1 MKTSFWDR
9 VLMFLYVLIVL
20 AFGVCM
26 ALRPFG
32 VDLLGN
38 MFAGIE
44 QSAGRFLTLLIG
56 LGLAAIVAL
65 LSVYMLMM
73 IFHKGKRRVPSS
85 FVSVDPGDG
94 GQVHIALSALAQ
106 MARQAVGRVKD
117 VRDMKID
124 VAGDGDA
131 VAVTVSLTLAANA
144 HVPTVTK
151 NMRNA
156 IRNSIESNCGVAV
169 RDVEIIVGSLE
180 DEAQK
185 AEKKKARWL
194 SGARRK
200 EREQSVEA
208 AAAQEAAAPL
218 PEIPAPEP
226 EPEPEAQ
233 EAEEDWTGSFAPLE
247 ESAAAEPADAED
259 GPDTD
264 ADFSLDLDGNFV
276 VDDEEDEDEDEAAFE
291 PSPEKDLFAEDEPED
306 RPQN

>member
-9 VLMFLYVLIVL
+9 ILMFLYVLIVL

-38 MFAGIE
+38 MFAGLE
-44 QSAGRFLTLLIG
+44 QSAGHFLTLLIG
-56 LGLAAIVAL
+56 LGLTAIVAL

-73 IFHKGKRRVPSS
+73 IFRKGKRHVPSS

-94 GQVHIALSALAQ
+94 GQVHISLSALAQ
-106 MARQAVGRVKD
+106 MARQAVGRVEN
-117 VRDMKID
+117 VRDMRID
-124 VAGDGDA
+124 VAGEGDA
-131 VAVTVSLTLAANA
+131 VAVTVNLTLTANA

-151 NMRNA
+151 NMRKA

-169 RDVEIIVGSLE
+169 RDVEIIVGSLA
-180 DEAQK
+180 DETQK
-185 AEKKKARWL
+185 PEKKKVRWL
-194 SGARRK
+194 NVPRHK

-226 EPEPEAQ
+226 EPEEPQ
-233 EAEEDWTGSFAPLE
+233 EPVEDWTGTFAPLE
-247 ESAAAEPADAED
+247 QSDAPVETPEADEE
-259 GPDTD
+259 
-264 ADFSLDLDGNFV
+264 FSLDLDGNFV
-276 VDDEEDEDEDEAAFE
+276 VDDDEDDDEEETLEPFPEQDAFADDGQ
-291 PSPEKDLFAEDEPED
+291 KDEH
-306 RPQN
+306 QN

>member
-9 VLMFLYVLIVL
+9 ILMFLYVLIVL

-38 MFAGIE
+38 MFAGLE
-44 QSAGRFLTLLIG
+44 QSAGHFLTLLIG
-56 LGLAAIVAL
+56 LGLTAIVAL

-73 IFHKGKRRVPSS
+73 IFRKGKRHVPSS

-94 GQVHIALSALAQ
+94 GQVHISLSALAQ
-106 MARQAVGRVKD
+106 MARQAVGRVEN

-131 VAVTVSLTLAANA
+131 VAVTVNLTLTANA

-151 NMRNA
+151 NMRKA

-169 RDVEIIVGSLE
+169 RDVEIIVGSLA
-180 DEAQK
+180 DETQK
-185 AEKKKARWL
+185 PEKKKIRWL
-194 SGARRK
+194 NAPRRK

-226 EPEPEAQ
+226 EKTQEPA
-233 EAEEDWTGSFAPLE
+233 EDWTGTFAPLE
-247 ESAAAEPADAED
+247 EPAAPVETPEADE
-259 GPDTD
+259 
-264 ADFSLDLDGNFV
+264 DFSLDLDGNFV
-276 VDDEEDEDEDEAAFE
+276 VDDEEEDDGDEETLE
-291 PSPEKDLFAEDEPED
+291 PFPEQDLFADDSPKDEH
-306 RPQN
+306 QN